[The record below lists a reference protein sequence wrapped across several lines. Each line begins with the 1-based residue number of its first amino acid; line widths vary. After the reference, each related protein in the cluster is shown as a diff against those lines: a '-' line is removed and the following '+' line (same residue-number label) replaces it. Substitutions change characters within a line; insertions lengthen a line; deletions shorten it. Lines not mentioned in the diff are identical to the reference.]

1 MFFIRTMLFGWL
13 WLACVPLYS
22 QTQLGSNIIGEA
34 SGDISGGAVSLSS
47 DGTRIVIAAVNNDG
61 TANLAGHARIFE
73 YSGGSWSQV
82 GADLDGEAEDD
93 RFGRDV
99 SISDDGT
106 RVAVSSVQNTSLSG
120 HVRIYDESGGTWT
133 QVGSDI
139 DAEVAGDQS
148 GQSISLSGDG
158 TRIAIGAISNDGIGA
173 NAGHVRIFEESGGTW
188 TQVGSDI

>member
-73 YSGGSWSQV
+73 YS
-82 GADLDGEAEDD
+82 
-93 RFGRDV
+93 
-99 SISDDGT
+99 
-106 RVAVSSVQNTSLSG
+106 
-120 HVRIYDESGGTWT
+120 
-133 QVGSDI
+133 
-139 DAEVAGDQS
+139 
-148 GQSISLSGDG
+148 
-158 TRIAIGAISNDGIGA
+158 
-173 NAGHVRIFEESGGTW
+173 
-188 TQVGSDI
+188 